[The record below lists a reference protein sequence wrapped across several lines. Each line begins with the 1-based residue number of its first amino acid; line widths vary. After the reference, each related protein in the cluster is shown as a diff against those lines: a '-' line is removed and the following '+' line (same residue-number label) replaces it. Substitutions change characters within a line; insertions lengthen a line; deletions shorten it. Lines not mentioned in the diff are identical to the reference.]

1 MKCGER
7 EELFTPNFV
16 EFTNR
21 VVFKHL
27 SVSLLNELEVQVV
40 ARKDLVVLKVN
51 FKVFESWRLLFKIGA
66 WIEAAVYLYV
76 LRDHTLLLKDL
87 ESL

>member
-16 EFTNR
+16 EFANC
-21 VVFKHL
+21 VVLKHL
-27 SVSLLNELEVQVV
+27 SVGLFNELEVQVV
-40 ARKDLVVLKVN
+40 AREDLVVLKVN
-51 FKVFESWRLLFKIGA
+51 FKVFESRRLLFKIGA
-66 WIEAAVYLYV
+66 WIEAAVYLNV
-76 LRDHTLLLKDL
+76 LRDHTLLLKVL